1 MAAVSR
7 PYTASGSA
15 KPSLAS
21 RISLRHAG
29 LVLTQATV
37 ADNDFLS
44 TLLRDECGD
53 AYDRARP
60 SRELLDKLLDSQRR
74 AEVDRIA
81 RRYVGC
87 EFLVI
92 RRGGQPIGRL
102 TIAPEVT
109 EFGSCLRIADMAM
122 LRYHQSRGYGRA
134 ILCDVV
140 DSARRMGFYRVNADV
155 FAANDVFVRLLK
167 SIGFR
172 VAGTL
177 DPTSHIHLFC
187 PLR

>member
-1 MAAVSR
+1 MAF
-7 PYTASGSA
+7 
-15 KPSLAS
+15 AS
-21 RISLRHAG
+21 RSQPRSTPSRTTLVSGITLRHAG
-29 LVLTQATV
+29 LALNEATA
-37 ADNDFLS
+37 ADANFLL

-53 AYDRARP
+53 AYDQANV
-60 SRELLDKLLDSQRR
+60 SRELLDKLLDSQRH
-74 AEVDRIA
+74 AETDAMA
-81 RRYVGC
+81 RRFAGS
-87 EFLVI
+87 EFLII
-92 RRGGQPIGRL
+92 RRGSSAIGRL

-109 EFGSCLRIADMAM
+109 EFGSCLRIADMAL

-140 DSARRMGFYRVNADV
+140 DGARRMGFYRVNTQV

-172 VAGTL
+172 AAGTL

>member
-1 MAAVSR
+1 MSSVSSLR
-7 PYTASGSA
+7 PASGAA

-29 LVLTQATV
+29 LTLTEVTV

-44 TLLRDECGD
+44 TLMRDECGD

-74 AEVDRIA
+74 SEVDRIA
-81 RRYVGC
+81 RRYVGS

-122 LRYHQSRGYGRA
+122 LRYHQSRGYGRG
-134 ILCDVV
+134 ILCDVI
-140 DSARRMGFYRVNADV
+140 DGARRMGFYRVNVRV

-172 VAGTL
+172 VSGTL